1 MPQTVNATLWPN
13 GLGWDVG
20 DDAEVWKLASG
31 LGVRIF
37 TDDCKIKHLFIPD
50 LSLDPETAVER
61 CKVEGQI
68 EEE

>member
-1 MPQTVNATLWPN
+1 MNAKLWPN

-20 DDAEVWKLASG
+20 DDAEVWKLESG

-37 TDDCKIKHLFIPD
+37 TEDDRIKHLFIPD
-50 LSLDPETAVER
+50 LSLDPNEAVER